1 MTVNGVNGANQVST
15 AQAVK
20 NLQAKGVEITDAAI
34 AEEMNRLRKANPNMG
49 LEVEQTGDNSDKPK
63 ELTDVEKQLKEYVLT
78 EVLAKQV
85 KSLADLNGLIAE
97 LGAYGNVLND
107 ADVQAALKAKKAELT
122 PKPKQPDFDAQAAL
136 ANLDKTDVS
145 GETIELQIA
154 AEKTKQ
160 AILDF
165 VPHIEI
171 DKAKG
176 IKANHGAVVQQFI
189 DVAVT
194 GNKPKNN
201 NAESLKNIAQTKL
214 TADQKK
220 QLQSDLE
227 GIKSMD
233 LQAICSEFGITI
245 NTENLANLG
254 EEATPEQVAEQL
266 KYVNDLLAQIEGKD
280 KDDKTGLPTG
290 LAKVRADRAAADQ
303 NIANNNKTIAKYEQ
317 MYADK
322 VANGEIE
329 EGAGDQNIDDKVTK
343 LQNANVTALKVV
355 AKADAVMASIDPL
368 HKHLL
373 KIQQQLNKATTDLKN
388 IAEFDTEAEKIKN
401 FQIKYEDDVLV
412 KEKEDVDKATKKRD
426 EASEAMTSAKFDNDK
441 DLNALEGSDKKANA
455 KTDKKYV
462 KYQKAQSVL
471 SQEIQDRNVI
481 QQVIDERTEKQA
493 ELDELRGKEV
503 EKSAP

>member
-1 MTVNGVNGANQVST
+1 MTNVNGVNGANNAAY
-15 AQAVK
+15 AQAVQSL
-20 NLQAKGVEITDAAI
+20 LQQGKTVNETTI
-34 AEEMNRLRKANPNMG
+34 AEEMNRLHKANPNMG
-49 LEVEQTGDNSDKPK
+49 LGVEQTGGISDKPK

-107 ADVQAALKAKKAELT
+107 TDVQAALKAKQAELT
-122 PKPKQPDFDAQAAL
+122 PKPPQPDFDAKAAL

-160 AILDF
+160 AILGF
-165 VPHIEI
+165 VQHIEI
-171 DKAKG
+171 NKAKD

-189 DVAVT
+189 DVAVA
-194 GNKPKNN
+194 GNKPESN

-214 TADQKK
+214 TDGQKT

-227 GIKSMD
+227 GIKLMD

-245 NTENLANLG
+245 NTKNLANLG
-254 EEATPEQVAEQL
+254 KEATPDQVAAQL
-266 KYVNDLLAQIEGKD
+266 KSVNDLLAQIEGKD

-329 EGAGDQNIDDKVTK
+329 NGAKDSYINDKVTK
-343 LQNANVTALKVV
+343 LQEANVTALKVV

-373 KIQQQLNKATTDLKN
+373 KIKQQLNKAATDLKN
-388 IAEFDTEAEKIKN
+388 IAEFDTEAEKIKS
-401 FQIKYEDDVLV
+401 FQIKYENEVLV
-412 KEKEDVDKATKKRD
+412 KEQEDVDKAKTKRD
-426 EASEAMTSAKFDNDK
+426 EASEAMTSAKFDND
-441 DLNALEGSDKKANA
+441 
-455 KTDKKYV
+455 
-462 KYQKAQSVL
+462 
-471 SQEIQDRNVI
+471 
-481 QQVIDERTEKQA
+481 EKQDDPA
-493 ELDELRGKEV
+493 RLLFSGGY
-503 EKSAP
+503 

>member
-1 MTVNGVNGANQVST
+1 MTVNGVNSANNAAY
-15 AQAVK
+15 AQAVQSL
-20 NLQAKGVEITDAAI
+20 LQQGKPVNETTI

-49 LEVEQTGDNSDKPK
+49 LEVEQTGGIDDKSK
-63 ELTDVEKQLKEYVLT
+63 ELTDGEKQLKEHVLT
-78 EVLAKQV
+78 EILAKQV
-85 KSLADLNGLIAE
+85 KSLADLNGLIVE
-97 LGAYGNVLND
+97 LGDYRNVLND
-107 ADVQAALKAKKAELT
+107 ADVQAALKAKKADLT

-171 DKAKG
+171 DKAKD

-194 GNKPKNN
+194 GNKPKSN

-214 TADQKK
+214 TADQKT

-227 GIKSMD
+227 AIAAMD

-266 KYVNDLLAQIEGKD
+266 KYVNDLLAQIEGSVD
-280 KDDKTGLPTG
+280 KEGKPTG
-290 LAKVRADRAAADQ
+290 LLKVKADRAAADQ

-317 MYADK
+317 MYADM

-329 EGAGDQNIDDKVTK
+329 EGAGDPNLEQVTK

-388 IAEFDTEAEKIKN
+388 IADFDTEAEKIKN

-493 ELDELRGKEV
+493 ELEELRGKEV
-503 EKSAP
+503 EKQAP